1 MSELKEFNRDSS
13 EMKQTNTTAV
23 DSTSSP
29 PMVEVTPFILTE
41 SIKRNVYSIVEVIL
55 EDFVFFGFEAKDM
68 DLTNTLK
75 HWEEMAI
82 ELDGNYIKLAK
93 YKLAAYR
100 AFHLGQKTLPPSP
113 FTKIKDL
120 PNILIGGRAYRWQ
133 HSFLQNENKKFEF
146 LATLSHAKIAMPRP
160 DTKFVNQAK
169 TETFEKL
176 TTKRSLPK
184 AELLV
189 DDWNDI
195 ENYHEK
201 VELTASQITVELQLR
216 RTVREIF
223 KNTDK
228 NTNKIHEY
236 IPFTYADRIK
246 PFFPSTSANYIN
258 NRINAGAVGSI
269 LDDPDLLKGLR
280 TPGGHLKITQT
291 ISQEEE
297 RKENRDRQFVVINE
311 KDFEENFEHLWLRL
325 LFKALKEDNTVK
337 LVGLAEGN
345 KARVISTHNP
355 FRQTVLRSIWK
366 FIHTRMRSLKTF
378 KLIGTII
385 TEEEILNAL
394 GSNLAE
400 HEIFL
405 SGDYRDATNEI
416 YSFVSEIIADETAIV
431 LKLKEEEKQLMIEA
445 LTKHRIQNPDNK
457 KEFKEQQNSQLMGS
471 IMSFIFLCIANAA
484 GSRWS
489 AELAEN
495 KPLTLDQLRGTI
507 NGDDVAIKSDK
518 SIYNFWKKITKHFGL
533 YESIGKT
540 FTSKCFVEM
549 NSATFQYD
557 PESTKEIEIINKKGE
572 ISLRRCPYTQTKYIN
587 QGLIRGAKRSEALT
601 SLGDQDD
608 PLENISARA
617 NYLLDICPVELRI
630 PVYQQFIN
638 YNRELLEKTRVPWFL
653 PMWLGG
659 LELPITEEHKP
670 SEKDLRLA
678 HLVLINW
685 KKDHPIQMSTKLP
698 WKTRLLA
705 ESRLPIPGTSPE
717 KNLDTERYEATVGK
731 ECINLLFDS
740 NYSLDDL
747 YQLVEED
754 SKVGNAFKKN
764 SKFYECK
771 GKQLPSPLTI
781 DQLKTKR
788 IYKTYNLNPKLIEE
802 QPRFQIKQLKAE
814 NKRLQS
820 YLEHMENGS
829 SIIPDTSGIN
839 SNIPLTLD

>member
-29 PMVEVTPFILTE
+29 PMVEVTPFILNE

-55 EDFVFFGFEAKDM
+55 EDFEFFGFESKDM
-68 DLTNTLK
+68 DLTKTLK

-100 AFHLGQKTLPPSP
+100 AFHLNSKTLPPNP
-113 FTKIKDL
+113 FKKIKDL

-133 HSFLQNENKKFEF
+133 HSFMQNENKKFEF
-146 LATLSHAKIAMPRP
+146 LATLNHAKMAMPRP

-169 TETFEKL
+169 TETFQKL
-176 TTKRSLPK
+176 TTERIMPN
-184 AELLV
+184 AELLI
-189 DDWNDI
+189 DDWNDA
-195 ENYHEK
+195 EDYHEK
-201 VELTASQITVELQLR
+201 VELTASRITVEMQLR

-228 NTNKIHEY
+228 KTNKLYEY

-280 TPGGHLKITQT
+280 TPGGHLKITRT

-297 RKENRDRQFVVINE
+297 RKENFDREFVVIEE
-311 KDFEENFEHLWLRL
+311 KEFEDKFEHLWLRL
-325 LFKALKEDNTVK
+325 LMKALKEDNSVK

-345 KARVISTHNP
+345 KARVITTHQP

-366 FIHTRMRSLKTF
+366 FMHTRMRSLKTF

-394 GSNLAE
+394 GNNLEE
-400 HEIFL
+400 HEVFL
-405 SGDYRDATNEI
+405 SGDYADATNEI
-416 YSFVSEIIADETAIV
+416 YSFVSEVIADEAAIV
-431 LKLKEEEKQLMIEA
+431 LKWKEEEKRLVIEA
-445 LTKHRIQNPDNK
+445 LTEHRIQNPDNK
-457 KEFKEQQNSQLMGS
+457 KEFKDQKNSQLMGS
-471 IMSFIFLCIANAA
+471 IMSFVFLCIANAA

-489 AELAEN
+489 AELSEN
-495 KPLTLDQLRGTI
+495 KPLKLDQLRGTI
-507 NGDDVAIKSDK
+507 NGDDVAIKSNK

-533 YESIGKT
+533 NESIGKT
-540 FTSKCFVEM
+540 FVSKGFVEM
-549 NSATFQYD
+549 NSATFQFN
-557 PESTKEIEIINKKGE
+557 PETEHDIEIINKKGE
-572 ISLRRCPYTQTKYIN
+572 SSLRKCSYTQTKYIN

-608 PLENISARA
+608 PLENIAARA
-617 NYLLDICPVELRI
+617 NYLLDICPTELKI
-630 PVYQQFIN
+630 KVYQEFIN

-670 SEKDLRLA
+670 SDKDLRLA
-678 HLVLINW
+678 HLVVINW
-685 KKDHPIQMSTKLP
+685 KKAHPIQMSTKLP

-717 KNLDTERYEATVGK
+717 KNLDTERYESIVGK

-747 YQLVEED
+747 YQLIEED
-754 SKVGNAFKKN
+754 SKVGSAFKKN
-764 SKFYECK
+764 AKYYDPK

-788 IYKTYNLNPKLIEE
+788 TYNTYNLNPKLIEDE
-802 QPRFQIKQLKAE
+802 PKFQIKQLKAE
-814 NKRLQS
+814 NTRLQS
-820 YLEHMENGS
+820 YLEHMEYGR
-829 SIIPDTSGIN
+829 SIIPDYGGIN
-839 SNIPLTLD
+839 SKDLPTLD